1 MSIAKKAWSGIQ
13 WTAIG
18 SAFAF
23 IFALIKIA
31 FLTRLLHPSD
41 FGLMAL
47 ATFLL
52 GFSSLFL
59 HMGIGAAILHKNE
72 ISREEYSS
80 LFWLHVTFSLFL
92 VIILS
97 GAAPWIALFY
107 NEEELARLIPL
118 ISAHLVFSALG
129 YQFKTIAQ
137 KRLEFRYI
145 SLVEISGAFFGALS
159 SIILAFKGWGV
170 YALVWGAI
178 VQAAFV
184 NSCYF
189 FPGALRNG
197 LLLHFRF
204 NETKPFLQIGLYQTG
219 GQIANYC
226 NKDLDILLVGKW
238 FGSDVLGGYSL
249 AKQLCAKPTMIIN
262 PILTF
267 VASPLLSQIQN
278 EAQRLKKAF
287 LRLVNWTGALNFPV
301 YLILIL
307 FARPVVGWLYG
318 ESYLHIVIWVQI
330 LSVYMF
336 LRSLANPLGSLT
348 IATGKTYLE
357 WWWNFGLLFAFPIV
371 LWIGSSWEISGL
383 AMSLTLFMAVLLLLM
398 WKWLIIRMISADI
411 SELFVASFYYPYPRL
426 LKELKNIISLKT
438 K

>member
-1 MSIAKKAWSGIQ
+1 MSIVKKAWSGIR
-13 WTAIG
+13 WTSLS

-23 IFALIKIA
+23 IIALIKIS

-52 GFSSLFL
+52 GFSSMFIN
-59 HMGIGAAILHKNE
+59 MGIGAAILHKNE

-80 LFWLHVTFSLFL
+80 LFWLHVIFSMIL
-92 VIILS
+92 VTILS
-97 GAAPWIALFY
+97 GAAPWIAIFY
-107 NEEELARLIPL
+107 REEELTRLIPI
-118 ISAHLVFSALG
+118 ISVHLVFSALG
-129 YQFKTIAQ
+129 YQFKIVAQ

-145 SLVEISGAFFGALS
+145 SLVEISGAFLGAIL

-178 VQAAFV
+178 IQAVLV

-189 FPGALRNG
+189 FSGTLRNG

-204 NETKPFLQIGLYQTG
+204 HETKPFLRIGLYQTG
-219 GQIANYC
+219 GQIANFF

-238 FGSDVLGGYSL
+238 FGSEVLGGYSL
-249 AKQLCAKPTMIIN
+249 AKQLCAKPILIIN

-267 VASPLLSQIQN
+267 VASPLFSQIQN
-278 EAQRLKKAF
+278 EAHRLKQAF

-301 YLILIL
+301 YLILLL

-357 WWWNFGLLFAFPIV
+357 WWWNFGLLFVFPVILWFGSFWGIHGIV
-371 LWIGSSWEISGL
+371 I
-383 AMSLTLFMAVLLLLM
+383 SLTFFMFVLLYLH
-398 WKWLIIRMISADI
+398 WRWLILRMLPADLYDLIR
-411 SELFVASFYYPYPRL
+411 ASFYYPYPRL
-426 LKELKNIISLKT
+426 LKELKNLYSIKIE
-438 K
+438 